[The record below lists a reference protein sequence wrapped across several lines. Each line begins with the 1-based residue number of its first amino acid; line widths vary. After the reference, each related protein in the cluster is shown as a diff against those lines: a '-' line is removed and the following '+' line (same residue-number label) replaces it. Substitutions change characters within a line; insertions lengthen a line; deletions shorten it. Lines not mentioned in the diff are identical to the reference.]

1 MIKKLKRG
9 QYYKTRG
16 GWEAV
21 CIWVNSNDLHKGG
34 FCIHKPGQDL
44 PKLLVSS
51 QLVTPIF
58 DEVGPIYH
66 WGDGTAHTS
75 WSLFEPPTYDT
86 GHPADLIREIQKT
99 LTIEKGSSKTK
110 DSKAEAQSLL

>member
-21 CIWVNSNDLHKGG
+21 CIWVNTNDLHKGG
-34 FCIHKPGQDL
+34 YCIHKPGHDL
-44 PKLLVSS
+44 PKPSDTGTISIIPVN
-51 QLVTPIF
+51 
-58 DEVGPIYH
+58 EVGPIYH

-75 WSLFEPPTYDT
+75 FALFEPPTYDV
-86 GHPADLIREIQKT
+86 GHPADLIREIQNKQK
-99 LTIEKGSSKTK
+99 EKP
-110 DSKAEAQSLL
+110 